1 MLRMHSK
8 PYRNSGHMSALSP
21 VGRNFGEAFTHW
33 THFTAI
39 VIKYM
44 FKCVKIL
51 YKIMLNSLWPNN
63 VIWRYKYGS
72 ILPQVMACCLTASRR
87 HLNQFW
93 LSSKAE
99 SNFTRCRMILL
110 YFSNRNSDN
119 ILWTIKLYVPPQM
132 HSAKLWLVSPGQNG
146 RHFTDD
152 IFNEKL
158 CILIR
163 VSPKFVPKDPI
174 DN

>member
-1 MLRMHSK
+1 MDIWA
-8 PYRNSGHMSALSP
+8 PYRLLDETLG
-21 VGRNFGEAFTHW
+21 
-33 THFTAI
+33 
-39 VIKYM
+39 K
-44 FKCVKIL
+44 
-51 YKIMLNSLWPNN
+51 LWR
-63 VIWRYKYGS
+63 IEH
-72 ILPQVMACCLTASRR
+72 ILPPSLSNICSNVLKDFIRLCLTHCSLITSYGDINMGQYCLRLWLVAWR
-87 HLNQFW
+87 HQDITWTNFD

-110 YFSNRNSDN
+110 YFWNRNSDN
-119 ILWTIKLYVPPQM
+119 ILWTIKLYIPPQM

-158 CILIR
+158 CIFIR